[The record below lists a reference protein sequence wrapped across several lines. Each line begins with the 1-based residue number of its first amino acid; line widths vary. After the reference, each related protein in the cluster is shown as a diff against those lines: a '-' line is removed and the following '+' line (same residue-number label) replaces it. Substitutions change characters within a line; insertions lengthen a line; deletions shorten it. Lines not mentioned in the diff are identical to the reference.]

1 MAVLTPLN
9 AQPLY
14 NQGGADLLA
23 LFALRNINTGDTLDI
38 SSVGVQPNFQ
48 VVKVAILLS
57 VALNVTGVPTIAGT
71 ILTMPNGLNK
81 ASCYLL
87 VSGC

>member
-87 VSGC
+87 ISGC